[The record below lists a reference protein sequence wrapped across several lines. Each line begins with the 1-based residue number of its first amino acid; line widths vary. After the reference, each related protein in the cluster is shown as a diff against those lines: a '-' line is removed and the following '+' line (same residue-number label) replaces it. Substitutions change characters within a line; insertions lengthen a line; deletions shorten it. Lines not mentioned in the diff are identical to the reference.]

1 MRTMIVSGIV
11 IVLAIRLLAWAW
23 SAPIEAQAATVEPL
37 VTVVLTATAEP
48 MPTPTLAQLGTPIR
62 VQFDLGTY
70 GTSLQVE
77 GQKTFVLWAAAGQVM
92 TLTSDRTFAARMTAP
107 NGDDVPFTRSAAT
120 LSANGDYV
128 LTVAGEGSFTFWVD
142 IR

>member
-1 MRTMIVSGIV
+1 MRTTIVAGIV

-23 SAPIEAQAATVEPL
+23 SAPIEAQSATGEPL
-37 VTVVLTATAEP
+37 VTVVPTAIAVP

-62 VQFDLGTY
+62 VQFELGTY

-77 GQKTFVLWAAAGQVM
+77 GQKTFVLWARAGQVM
-92 TLTSDRTFAARMTAP
+92 KLTSDRTFAARLTAP
-107 NGDDVPFTRSAAT
+107 D
-120 LSANGDYV
+120 GDYL
-128 LTVAGEGSFTFWVD
+128 LTVASESIFTFWVD